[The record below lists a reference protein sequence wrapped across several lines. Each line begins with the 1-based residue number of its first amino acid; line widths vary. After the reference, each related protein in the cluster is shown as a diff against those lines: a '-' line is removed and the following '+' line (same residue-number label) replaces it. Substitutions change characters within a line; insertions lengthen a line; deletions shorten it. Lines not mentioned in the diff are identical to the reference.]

1 MEENNDY
8 IWNLISRKF
17 SGDANSTELAELELF
32 LIKNP
37 MENYSMEILNDL
49 WMSDAKT
56 NSHYAENKYKELVFR
71 MQNMGIDNGRFTAD
85 EEVIDLSVQPK
96 IKKSRKWL
104 FAIGTCVIAGLT
116 IFLLLP
122 KNALKEN
129 ILPKQE
135 VVAEREIT
143 TQYGSKTSKVLPDG
157 SKVWLNSGSKLS
169 YSGTF
174 KGPKREVYLEG
185 EAYFDVTKD
194 AAHPFIVHTSAI
206 DIRVLGTAFNVKAYN
221 TEPTIEATLIH
232 GLIEVT
238 KLNKPNE
245 PKMILKPHEKLIF
258 DRFADKI
265 ANEQDVKGNVNQQKI
280 TTPAVIITQVAKNNM
295 ADSAIIETSWVYNRL
310 SFEDENFVDIAVKME
325 RWFNVKIT
333 INNEKIKGYKLT
345 GSFEDETVEEAFKEL
360 QYLVSFSYKISGRN
374 IEINKK

>member
-17 SGDANSTELAELELF
+17 SGDANSAELAELELF

-37 MENYSMEILNDL
+37 MESYSMEILNDL

-56 NSHYAENKYKELVFR
+56 NSHYAENKYKELVLR
-71 MQNMGIDNGRFTAD
+71 MQSMGIDKGRFTA
-85 EEVIDLSVQPK
+85 EEEMIKSSAQPK
-96 IKKSRKWL
+96 IKKSKKWF
-104 FAIGTCVIAGLT
+104 FAIGAGLVAT
-116 IFLLLP
+116 VAIFLLITNAAKENTIP
-122 KNALKEN
+122 KNG
-129 ILPKQE
+129 I
-135 VVAEREIT
+135 VAEREIK
-143 TQYGSKTSKVLPDG
+143 TQFGSKTSKVLPDG
-157 SKVWLNSGSKLS
+157 TKVWLNSGSKLS

-221 TEPTIEATLIH
+221 NEPTIEATLIH

-245 PKMILKPHEKLIF
+245 PKVILKPHEKLIF

-265 ANEQDVKGNVNQQKI
+265 VNEKAAQGIVNQQKI
-280 TTPAVIITQVAKNNM
+280 AKPVLIITQVAKNNI

-310 SFEDENFVDIAVKME
+310 SFEDEKFGDIAVKME

-345 GSFEDETVEEAFKEL
+345 GSFEDETVEEALKEL
-360 QYLVSFSYKISGRN
+360 QYLVSFSYKITGRN

>member
-1 MEENNDY
+1 MEENQDY
-8 IWNLISRKF
+8 IWNLIARKF
-17 SGDANSTELAELELF
+17 SGDATANELDELELF

-49 WMSDAKT
+49 WKSDTAT
-56 NSHYAENKYKELVFR
+56 NSHYAENKYKELVLR
-71 MQNMGIDNGRFTAD
+71 MQSMGIDKGRFTA
-85 EEVIDLSVQPK
+85 EEEMIKSSAQPK
-96 IKKSRKWL
+96 IKKSKKWF
-104 FAIGTCVIAGLT
+104 FAIGAGLVAT
-116 IFLLLP
+116 VAIFLLITNAAKENTIP
-122 KNALKEN
+122 KNG
-129 ILPKQE
+129 I
-135 VVAEREIT
+135 VAEREIK
-143 TQYGSKTSKVLPDG
+143 TQFGSKTSKVLPDG
-157 SKVWLNSGSKLS
+157 TKVWLNSGSKLS

-221 TEPTIEATLIH
+221 NEPTIEATLIH

-245 PKMILKPHEKLIF
+245 PKVILKPHEKLIF

-265 ANEQDVKGNVNQQKI
+265 VNEKAAQGIVNQQKI
-280 TTPAVIITQVAKNNM
+280 AKNNI

-310 SFEDENFVDIAVKME
+310 SFEDEKFGEIAVKME

-345 GSFEDETVEEAFKEL
+345 GSFEDETVEEALKEL
-360 QYLVSFSYKISGRN
+360 QYLVSFSYKITGRN

>member
-1 MEENNDY
+1 MEENQDY
-8 IWNLISRKF
+8 IWNLIARKF
-17 SGDANSTELAELELF
+17 SGDATANELDELELF

-49 WMSDAKT
+49 WKSDTAT
-56 NSHYAENKYKELVFR
+56 NSHYAENKYKELVLR
-71 MQNMGIDNGRFTAD
+71 MQSMGIDKGRFTA
-85 EEVIDLSVQPK
+85 EEEMIKSSAQPK
-96 IKKSRKWL
+96 IKKSKKWF
-104 FAIGTCVIAGLT
+104 FAIGAGLVAT
-116 IFLLLP
+116 VAIFLLITNAAKENTIP
-122 KNALKEN
+122 KNG
-129 ILPKQE
+129 I
-135 VVAEREIT
+135 VAEREIK
-143 TQYGSKTSKVLPDG
+143 TQFGSKTSKVLPDG
-157 SKVWLNSGSKLS
+157 TKVWLNSGSKLS

-221 TEPTIEATLIH
+221 NEPTIEATLIH

-245 PKMILKPHEKLIF
+245 PKVILKPHEKLIF

-265 ANEQDVKGNVNQQKI
+265 VNEKAAQGIVNQQKI
-280 TTPAVIITQVAKNNM
+280 AKPVLIITQVAKNNI

-310 SFEDENFVDIAVKME
+310 SFEDEKFGDIAVKME

-345 GSFEDETVEEAFKEL
+345 GSFEDETVEEALKEL
-360 QYLVSFSYKISGRN
+360 QYLVSFSYKITGRN

>member
-1 MEENNDY
+1 MEENQDY
-8 IWNLISRKF
+8 IWKLIARKF
-17 SGDANSTELAELELF
+17 SGDATADELNELALF

-49 WMSDAKT
+49 WKSDAAT
-56 NSHYAENKYKELVFR
+56 NSHYAENKYKELLLR
-71 MQNMGIDNGRFTAD
+71 MQNMGIDKGKFTAE
-85 EEVIDLSVQPK
+85 EEVIEFSASPQ
-96 IKKSRKWL
+96 IKKSKKWL
-104 FAIGTCVIAGLT
+104 FAIGLGLIAVAS
-116 IFLLLP
+116 ILLLVP
-122 KNALKEN
+122 ENAEKEN
-129 ILPKQE
+129 LLSKNEI
-135 VVAEREIT
+135 VAEREIK
-143 TQYGSKTSKVLPDG
+143 TQFGSKTSKVLPDG
-157 SKVWLNSGSKLS
+157 TKVWLNSGSKLS

-194 AAHPFIVHTSAI
+194 AAHPFIVHTSSI

-221 TEPTIEATLIH
+221 TDPTIEATLIH

-245 PKMILKPHEKLIF
+245 PKVILKPHEKLIF

-265 ANEQDVKGNVNQQKI
+265 VDEQIAKGNVSQQKLVK
-280 TTPAVIITQVAKNNM
+280 PALIITQVAKNNI

-310 SFEDENFVDIAVKME
+310 SFEDEKFDDIAVKME
-325 RWFNVKIT
+325 RWFNVKIN

-345 GSFEDETVEEAFKEL
+345 GSFENETVEEALKEL
-360 QYLVSFSYKISGRN
+360 QYLVAFSYKITGKN
-374 IEINKK
+374 IDINKK

>member
-1 MEENNDY
+1 VEENQDY
-8 IWNLISRKF
+8 IWNLIARKF
-17 SGDANSTELAELELF
+17 SGDATANELDELELF

-49 WMSDAKT
+49 WKSDTAT
-56 NSHYAENKYKELVFR
+56 NSHYAENKYKELVLR
-71 MQNMGIDNGRFTAD
+71 MQSMGIDKGRFTA
-85 EEVIDLSVQPK
+85 EEEMIKSSAQPK
-96 IKKSRKWL
+96 IKKSKKWF
-104 FAIGTCVIAGLT
+104 FAIGAGLVAT
-116 IFLLLP
+116 VAIFLLITNAAKENTIP
-122 KNALKEN
+122 KNG
-129 ILPKQE
+129 I
-135 VVAEREIT
+135 VAEREIK
-143 TQYGSKTSKVLPDG
+143 TQFGSKTSKVLPDG
-157 SKVWLNSGSKLS
+157 TKVWLNSGSKLS

-221 TEPTIEATLIH
+221 NEPTIEATLIH

-245 PKMILKPHEKLIF
+245 PKVILKPHEKLIF

-265 ANEQDVKGNVNQQKI
+265 VNEKAAQGIVNQQKI
-280 TTPAVIITQVAKNNM
+280 AKPVLIITQVAKNNI

-310 SFEDENFVDIAVKME
+310 SFEDEKFGDIAVKME

-345 GSFEDETVEEAFKEL
+345 GSFEDETVEEALKEL
-360 QYLVSFSYKISGRN
+360 QYLVSFSYKITGRN